1 MAFPRSKHWSTTSLE
16 SSTIA
21 PHFWYSWRNS
31 VWMANYWRRFFNVD
45 EIPEDQPGPDDNNNP
60 EMPDDWS
67 SSPDHAAPTSDPGPA
82 SYTATHGH
90 LQIPLHLVQLAW
102 MLDSVL
108 HQVDPEMH
116 PDVIQLHQRMA
127 TGTIR
132 DLSSLNLQELSD
144 LGTVLAIT
152 AHRLARQ
159 ADPNTPAHEVALPP
173 TSDEG
178 L

>member
-1 MAFPRSKHWSTTSLE
+1 
-16 SSTIA
+16 
-21 PHFWYSWRNS
+21 
-31 VWMANYWRRFFNVD
+31 
-45 EIPEDQPGPDDNNNP
+45 
-60 EMPDDWS
+60 MPDHS
-67 SSPDHAAPTSDPGPA
+67 EPGADPGPV
-82 SYTATHGH
+82 SYTASHGR
-90 LQIPLHLVQLAW
+90 LQIPLHLVQMAW

-108 HQVDPEMH
+108 SQVDPEMH
-116 PDVIQLHQRMA
+116 PEVAQLHQRMA
-127 TGTIR
+127 SGSIR
-132 DLSSLNLQELSD
+132 DFSSLNFQELTD

>member
-1 MAFPRSKHWSTTSLE
+1 
-16 SSTIA
+16 
-21 PHFWYSWRNS
+21 
-31 VWMANYWRRFFNVD
+31 MANYWRRFFNVD

-67 SSPDHAAPTSDPGPA
+67 SLPDHAAPTSDPGPA
-82 SYTATHGH
+82 SYTASHGH

-108 HQVDPEMH
+108 HQVNPETH
-116 PDVIQLHQRMA
+116 PDVVKLHQRMA

-173 TSDEG
+173 MSDEG